1 MAVRDKA
8 MVAQGS
14 LVAVAVLAV
23 AALALVAVASPRG
36 AAAERVLEQASVDA
50 ALAQLL
56 SARSVSA
63 GGMQQHQD
71 GRTLAKARMAMRT
84 LERNL
89 QGELSSVKAVLARTT
104 GLAGGNEAAKDEDA
118 GVAADAGAAG
128 DEEDNAKWEKRTM
141 QRGAMRGESTQ
152 KQLAKVMEKDL
163 SDHVAKDIKWKM
175 SDLKKAVGFADYL
188 KSHPL
193 PDDSVDTKPAW
204 GTARL
209 LEGGETVSGK
219 KEDDGI
225 IKVTFKREMSMT
237 DKQYRELENALAGA
251 GSTTSPSTATNDNK
265 ENVTPNTVLKARLA
279 KVLERAEAEV
289 EAEEKEGAMQGDS
302 RATTHKL
309 TRAASNVEAAHS
321 NLARHPHPEMWT
333 VPRSEGEEVRRIL
346 EKVLG
351 VGKVGVLGGKKERPQ
366 ARGGSSAP
374 RTSGFKYVV
383 QSSDQAL
390 ATAGKRGRKWAE
402 DEVLR
407 EHGNFVHL
415 PPRHADLVPLAV
427 QPYYWCPFY
436 MHQLFVCIYVCM
448 FLCKCVCVCPCVC
461 LCVCA

>member
-1 MAVRDKA
+1 MARGA
-8 MVAQGS
+8 RVAQGS

-36 AAAERVLEQASVDA
+36 AAAERVLLEQTSVDA

-56 SARSVSA
+56 AARSVGA
-63 GGMQQHQD
+63 GETQLHQD

-104 GLAGGNEAAKDEDA
+104 GLAGGKEAAKDEDA

-141 QRGAMRGESTQ
+141 QRGAMRGESVQ
-152 KQLAKVMEKDL
+152 KQLAKVLEKDL
-163 SDHVAKDIKWKM
+163 SDHVAKEIKWKM
-175 SDLKKAVGFADYL
+175 SDLKNAAGFADYL

-193 PDDSVDTKPAW
+193 PDDHVDTKPAG

-209 LEGGETVSGK
+209 QEGGETVSSK

-237 DKQYRELENALAGA
+237 EKQYRELENALAGA

-265 ENVTPNTVLKARLA
+265 ENVTPNTALKARLA

-309 TRAASNVEAAHS
+309 THAAANVAAAHS
-321 NLARHPHPEMWT
+321 NLARHPHPETWT

-351 VGKVGVLGGKKERPQ
+351 AGRVGALSAATNLNGDERAH

-374 RTSGFKYVV
+374 HKSGFRYVI
-383 QSSDQAL
+383 QPGDQAL
-390 ATAGKRGRKWAE
+390 ATAEKRGRKWAE

-407 EHGNFVHL
+407 EHGNFIHL

-427 QPYYWCPFY
+427 QPYYWSPIY
-436 MHQLFVCIYVCM
+436 MYQLFVFIYVCM
-448 FLCKCVCVCPCVC
+448 C
-461 LCVCA
+461 L